1 MDKIKKFEKEI
12 IFSFVLGAVVASLL
26 AFWGDV
32 EETFGQLLDFNWWL
46 ALPIL
51 VLTCLNYFLRFL
63 RWHFFLKKVGFKHV
77 VKLKESGLI
86 FLSGLPLTLS
96 PGKTGE
102 VLKAY
107 FLKKITKD
115 HLSRTIPVVIAERL
129 TDGLGALILL
139 AFGFSAYRFG
149 WLAILFAII
158 SCGVFI
164 FVVYSDFA
172 WRLVS
177 RVINRTSGKRPF
189 FAKFNKRLIDFRG
202 VLLNLVGWKSLAG
215 ASMLAATAW
224 FSEAVGFSLI
234 ISNVAGLQFSFALL
248 SQAVFIFCFVSILGF
263 VSLIP
268 GGIGV
273 AEGGFVGLL
282 VLLLSLNPPQAA
294 AVTILLRL
302 LTLWWGVGIG
312 LVAFFYVLGRFK
324 REGKDD

>member
-1 MDKIKKFEKEI
+1 MDKIRKFEGEI
-12 IFSFVLGAVVASLL
+12 IFSFVLGAIVASLL

-32 EETFGQLLDFNWWL
+32 GETVGQLVTFNWWL
-46 ALPIL
+46 AVPVLI
-51 VLTCLNYFLRFL
+51 LTCFNYFLRFL
-63 RWHFFLKKVGFKHV
+63 RWHFFLKKVGFK
-77 VKLKESGLI
+77 KTIEPRESGLI

-107 FLKKITKD
+107 FLKRITGD

-139 AFGFSAYRFG
+139 AFGFSTYQYG
-149 WLAILFAII
+149 WLAIFFALI

-164 FVVYSDFA
+164 FVVYSSFA
-172 WRLVS
+172 WKIVTTFIEKAS
-177 RVINRTSGKRPF
+177 QKRPF
-189 FAKFNKRLIDFRG
+189 LAKINYRLASFRK
-202 VLLNLVGWKSLAG
+202 VLLDLISWKSLTG
-215 ASMLAATAW
+215 ASLLAATAW
-224 FSEAVGFSLI
+224 FAEAVGFSII
-234 ISNVAGLQFSFALL
+234 ISSVSGINISFALL
-248 SQAVFIFCFVSILGF
+248 SQTVFIFCFVSILGF
-263 VSLIP
+263 ISFIP
-268 GGIGV
+268 GGIGI

-294 AVTILLRL
+294 AATILLRL

-324 REGKDD
+324 QRGQI